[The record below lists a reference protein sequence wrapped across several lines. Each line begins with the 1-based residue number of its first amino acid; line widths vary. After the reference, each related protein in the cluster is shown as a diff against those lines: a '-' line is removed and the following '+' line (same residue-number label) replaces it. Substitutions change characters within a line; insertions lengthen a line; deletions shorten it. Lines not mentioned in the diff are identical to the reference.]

1 MRGRRARR
9 RVDERRSFHEMQIT
23 KQKNRVPIDWRRRPV
38 PGPTPTKEATGNGA
52 PAPSQKK
59 RKKNRRRQMTR
70 RRPLRKPANTKPT
83 RWLVPSNSQ
92 VLRCFRVIG
101 LGDSSFSFSFSAWK
115 CPCGRVQGLMSV
127 TRSPV
132 GRAAPARGIIPHDKR
147 SVAAGRRIVFGRL
160 PLVGSAAFGLFRARL
175 ASLFFY

>member
-1 MRGRRARR
+1 
-9 RVDERRSFHEMQIT
+9 
-23 KQKNRVPIDWRRRPV
+23 
-38 PGPTPTKEATGNGA
+38 
-52 PAPSQKK
+52 
-59 RKKNRRRQMTR
+59 
-70 RRPLRKPANTKPT
+70 
-83 RWLVPSNSQ
+83 
-92 VLRCFRVIG
+92 
-101 LGDSSFSFSFSAWK
+101 
-115 CPCGRVQGLMSV
+115 MSV